1 MGYGQRVE
9 RRKQKVDPADRRLLF
24 GNPVYFPP
32 ARRLLLPLG
41 AGVQGQE
48 MLTQNDT
55 QTELYAN
62 IEPLQGTCGKRTAK
76 KSPRGG
82 RVGRLR
88 AGFNAGA
95 VSGVWDGAAEVNL
108 SSTANMEGS
117 ETSAHSEQSRDDCRG
132 AYGSFVYD
140 CGVRYGR

>member
-24 GNPVYFPP
+24 GNPGYFPP
-32 ARRLLLPLG
+32 ASRLLLPLG
-41 AGVQGQE
+41 AGVQGRE

-76 KSPRGG
+76 KSPKAPRGAG
-82 RVGRLR
+82 VGRDARRLR
-88 AGFNAGA
+88 E
-95 VSGVWDGAAEVNL
+95 SGLDARRL
-108 SSTANMEGS
+108 LFPS
-117 ETSAHSEQSRDDCRG
+117 
-132 AYGSFVYD
+132 
-140 CGVRYGR
+140 